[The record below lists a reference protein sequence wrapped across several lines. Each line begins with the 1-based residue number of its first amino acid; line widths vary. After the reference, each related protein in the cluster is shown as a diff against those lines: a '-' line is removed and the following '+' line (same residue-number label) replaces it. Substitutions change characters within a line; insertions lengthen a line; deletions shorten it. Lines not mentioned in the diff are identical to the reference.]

1 MAATAATCHS
11 HRGGKEKRDH
21 GDEDA
26 AAAHGSLHR
35 RSVARHGARRGVYRK
50 HQKWASGSGIEL
62 VRLSRLR
69 SGAAG
74 GGFRAM
80 MEAHRF
86 SSSVMSFR
94 GEDQYGLTFQA
105 AVAASAQASGDRMS
119 NMSSPYSQGRQPCS
133 AFTENRINKPK
144 ACPICTATVQW
155 CGRCSENHHSGG
167 WQTCPGRKK

>member
-1 MAATAATCHS
+1 VTSTVTAAPMAATAATCHS

-50 HQKWASGSGIEL
+50 HQKWASGSEIEL

-94 GEDQYGLTFQA
+94 GE
-105 AVAASAQASGDRMS
+105 AVRPDFPGGGSGVSAGFGG
-119 NMSSPYSQGRQPCS
+119 PH
-133 AFTENRINKPK
+133 
-144 ACPICTATVQW
+144 VQHEQSVLA
-155 CGRCSENHHSGG
+155 RPP
-167 WQTCPGRKK
+167 TM